1 MPNPRHR
8 DLLSLHND
16 EVDHGPSCCPT
27 DSDRRGRPRLPAPR
41 CAHAGG
47 RRDGGLRRRRL
58 RRGDGTL
65 DRERAISL
73 LLIGLP
79 PGTPHGLSLG
89 AVALRLRP
97 DAKVVY
103 MTGAYDPKEFA
114 LFSDDLPIL
123 TKPFTATELLDVV
136 GAVLR

>member
-1 MPNPRHR
+1 MDHR
-8 DLLSLHND
+8 AIRPILIVEDD
-16 EVDHGPSCCPT
+16 
-27 DSDRRGRPRLPAPR
+27 PRLPRAVA
-41 CAHAGG
+41 CMLEDVGMEVFAAANFAEAMA
-47 RRDGGLRRRRL
+47 
-58 RRGDGTL
+58 TL
-65 DRERAISL
+65 NRERAISL
-73 LLIGLP
+73 LLIDIGLP

-89 AVALRLRP
+89 AVAFRLRP

-103 MTGAYDPKEFA
+103 MTGAYHPKEFA